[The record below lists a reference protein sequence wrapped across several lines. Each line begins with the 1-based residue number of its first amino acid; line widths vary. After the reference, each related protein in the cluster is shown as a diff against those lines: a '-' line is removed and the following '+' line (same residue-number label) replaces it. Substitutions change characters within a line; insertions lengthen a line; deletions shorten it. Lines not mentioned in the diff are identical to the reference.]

1 MSFIPFPA
9 HRHFSNTHYHIPPY
23 PFFFFIPTMQIAP
36 CINPSNHTTKPISLS
51 NISIP
56 TEPISLS
63 ILHTSRTHH
72 MHVYSSHFHHF
83 HTIPMNSLLLLPI
96 SPMIFTPCTL
106 RARHLLHHTLHNP
119 LFGPLP
125 FTLLELEFPCKLVT
139 IHTHHAQ
146 DALPATRFTLTMCIP
161 IQAHHCIYFSLY
173 TTPRTHFFLKNPSH
187 PFLLTFAWSRMAIL
201 ISIPIFHASCIS
213 PFFNITYPFFTHTH

>member
-1 MSFIPFPA
+1 
-9 HRHFSNTHYHIPPY
+9 
-23 PFFFFIPTMQIAP
+23 MQISP
-36 CINPSNHTTKPISLS
+36 CIYPSNHTTKPTSLY

-56 TEPISLS
+56 IEPISLS

-72 MHVYSSHFHHF
+72 MHVYSSHFHHL

-106 RARHLLHHTLHNP
+106 HARHLLHHTLHNP

-125 FTLLELEFPCKLVT
+125 FTLHELEFPCKLVT

-187 PFLLTFAWSRMAIL
+187 PFLPTFAWPRMAVL
-201 ISIPIFHASCIS
+201 ISIPILHASCIS
-213 PFFNITYPFFTHTH
+213 LFFNTTYPLFTHTH